1 MLKLETKE
9 NILLKI
15 SAYNS
20 IPNYGKYNRKQMQTK
35 SAQHFRAS
43 DISDILAKGDKALN
57 ENRFQEA
64 LDAYTKA
71 NQTDP
76 NNNSVYKKLGK
87 TYFHLKDYKASEM
100 HFKTYLE
107 NAPEDAECWIDLGQ
121 TQKMAGYY
129 QKAIDS
135 FKQASKM
142 DSSNDYAKRCM
153 LETQNDMLAI
163 YFPQQAEQEKREYAA
178 KNLQAA
184 LNMTIDYLSPAYMK
198 DLADVKVMF
207 GETASMG
214 GTANIAQYENY
225 KKTITISKD
234 YIYASPQ
241 VIAAYLTHESVH
253 AKDADAYTS
262 IREEQDAYEIA
273 TKYWINHSNGI
284 KDPEMD
290 YAAGLYTQS
299 PSALRNRVA
308 EIYKLR
314 DPSIAETSP
323 NHPPDKS
330 FHFLNKKSHAASHP
344 IKEYNVIA

>member
-1 MLKLETKE
+1 M
-9 NILLKI
+9 IKI
-15 SAYNS
+15 STYHS
-20 IPNYGKYNRKQMQTK
+20 IPNYGISNKKSIPVKSVQT
-35 SAQHFRAS
+35 FCAS

-57 ENRFQEA
+57 ENKFQEA
-64 LDAYTKA
+64 LEAYKQA

-76 NNNSVYKKLGK
+76 SNNNVYRKLGK
-87 TYFHLKDYKASEM
+87 TYFHLKDYKSSEM
-100 HFKTYLE
+100 NFKTYLE
-107 NAPEDAECWIDLGQ
+107 NAPEDSECWIDLGQ

-129 QKAIDS
+129 QKALDS
-135 FKQASKM
+135 FKQASKL

-153 LETQNDMLAI
+153 LETKNDMLAI
-163 YFPQQAEQEKREYAA
+163 YFPQDADREKREYAA
-178 KNLQAA
+178 KNLQEA
-184 LNMTIDYLSPAYMK
+184 LNMTINYLSPAYMK
-198 DLADVKVMF
+198 DLEDVKVMF

-214 GTANIAQYENY
+214 GTSNIAQYENY

-253 AKDADAYTS
+253 AKDADPYTS
-262 IREEQDAYEIA
+262 IYEEQDAYEIA
-273 TKYWINHSNGI
+273 TKYWINYSNGV

-290 YAAGLYTQS
+290 YAASLYTQS
-299 PSALRNRVA
+299 PATLRNRVA

-330 FHFLNKKSHAASHP
+330 FHFLNKKAHAASHP

>member
-1 MLKLETKE
+1 M
-9 NILLKI
+9 IKI
-15 SAYNS
+15 SAYSS
-20 IPNYGKYNRKQMQTK
+20 IPNYYNIYKP
-35 SAQHFRAS
+35 AQSKAAQNFRAS
-43 DISDILAKGDKALN
+43 DVSDILAKGDKALN
-57 ENRFQEA
+57 ENKFQEA
-64 LDAYTKA
+64 LDAYKRA
-71 NQTDP
+71 NQIDP
-76 NNNSVYKKLGK
+76 NNNNVYRKLGK
-87 TYFHLKDYKASEM
+87 TYYHLKDYKASEM

-107 NAPEDAECWIDLGQ
+107 NVPEDAECWIDLGQ

-129 QKAIDS
+129 QKAVDS
-135 FKQASKM
+135 FKQASKL
-142 DSSNDYAKRCM
+142 DEANDYAKRCL

-163 YFPQQAEQEKREYAA
+163 YFPQEAEKEKLEYAA

-184 LNMTIDYLSPAYMK
+184 LNMTINYLSPAYMK
-198 DLADVKVMF
+198 DLEDVKVTF

-225 KKTITISKD
+225 KKTITVSKD

-262 IREEQDAYEIA
+262 IHEEQDAYEIA
-273 TKYWINHSNGI
+273 TKYWINNSNGI

-290 YAAGLYTQS
+290 YAAALYVQS
-299 PSALRNRVA
+299 PSTLRNRVA

-314 DPSIAETSP
+314 DPAIAETSP
-323 NHPPDKS
+323 NHPPDKA
-330 FHFLNKKSHAASHP
+330 FHFSNRKANAASQS